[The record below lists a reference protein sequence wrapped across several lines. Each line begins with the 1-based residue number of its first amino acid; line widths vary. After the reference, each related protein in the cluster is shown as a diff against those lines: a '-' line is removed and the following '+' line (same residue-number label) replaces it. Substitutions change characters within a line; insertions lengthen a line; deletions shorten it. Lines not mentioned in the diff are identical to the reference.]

1 MAYSDNIIEIEPDLN
16 GAELRFG
23 IVMSRFNIEIGEGL
37 LGACIA
43 ELNKYGVQ
51 ERNLLLVTVPGALE
65 IPVAMQKM
73 ALSDQFDAMIA
84 LGSVIRG
91 ETYHFDVVANEST
104 SGLTNVS
111 LDLGIPIANGILTT
125 ETMDQAIAR
134 MGKKGAD
141 VARAAIEMANLIT
154 KLDEMEQ

>member
-1 MAYSDNIIEIEPDLN
+1 MAYSDNINEIVPDLD
-16 GAELRFG
+16 GTELHFG

-51 ERNLLLVTVPGALE
+51 ESNLLLVTVPGALE
-65 IPVAMQKM
+65 IPVALQKM

-91 ETYHFDVVANEST
+91 ETYHFDVVSNEST

-111 LDLGIPIANGILTT
+111 LDLGIPVANGILTT

-134 MGKKGAD
+134 MGKKGAE
-141 VARAAIEMANLIT
+141 VARVAIEMANLIT

>member
-43 ELNKYGVQ
+43 ELNKYGVP

>member
-1 MAYSDNIIEIEPDLN
+1 MAYSDNINEIEPDLN
-16 GAELRFG
+16 GADLHLG

-37 LGACIA
+37 LGACFA
-43 ELNKYGVQ
+43 ELNKCGV
-51 ERNLLLVTVPGALE
+51 EEDNLLLVTVPGALE
-65 IPVAMQKM
+65 IPMALQKM

-91 ETYHFDVVANEST
+91 ETYHFEVVSNEST

-134 MGKKGAD
+134 MGRKGAD
-141 VARAAIEMANLIT
+141 VARVAIEMANLIT

>member
-1 MAYSDNIIEIEPDLN
+1 MAYSDNINEIDPDLD
-16 GAELRFG
+16 GAELHFG

-51 ERNLLLVTVPGALE
+51 ESNLLLVTVPGALE
-65 IPVAMQKM
+65 IPVALQKM
-73 ALSDQFDAMIA
+73 ALLDQFDAMIA

-91 ETYHFDVVANEST
+91 ETYHFDVVSNEST

-125 ETMDQAIAR
+125 ETIDQAIAR

-141 VARAAIEMANLIT
+141 VARVAIEMGNLIT